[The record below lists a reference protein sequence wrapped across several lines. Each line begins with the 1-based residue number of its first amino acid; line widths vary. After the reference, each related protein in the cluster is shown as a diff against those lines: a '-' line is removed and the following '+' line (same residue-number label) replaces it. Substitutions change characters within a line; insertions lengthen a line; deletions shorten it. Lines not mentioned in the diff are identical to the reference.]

1 MKITR
6 TTTFSDTAAATV
18 KLGQSS
24 AAGTETEASR
34 SDHVHGGPSFLVT
47 PAAVTIN
54 NDSTLTADST
64 LVFAAV
70 ANTSYW
76 CQWLLGVG
84 SNSDTGFKVSVTV
97 PTSATIS
104 MFVGSSTDNGAKPY
118 GNANNTGSSVE
129 TDVAGANYQGV
140 YIWAYVENK
149 TNAGNVSLLWA
160 QRSAQAQDTTVI
172 KHSTLQYQVV
182 A

>member
-18 KLGQSS
+18 KLAQAS

-34 SDHVHGGPSFLVT
+34 SDHVHGGPTLLVT

-54 NDSTLTADST
+54 NDSTLTADGT
-64 LVFAAV
+64 LIFAAV
-70 ANTSYW
+70 ANTNYFAEW
-76 CQWLLGVG
+76 WVGVA

-104 MFVGSSTDNGAKPY
+104 MFVGSSTDNGSKPY
-118 GNANNTGSSVE
+118 GNANNTGSAVD
-129 TDVAGANYQGV
+129 TDVAGANTQAV
-140 YIWAYVENK
+140 YVWAYVENK

-160 QRSAQAQDTTVI
+160 QRAAQAQDTTVI
-172 KHSTLQYQVV
+172 KHSVLRYQVV

>member
-18 KLGQSS
+18 KLAQAS

-34 SDHVHGGPSFLVT
+34 SDHVHGGPSLLVT

-54 NDSTLTADST
+54 NDSTLTADGT
-64 LVFAAV
+64 LIFAAV
-70 ANTSYW
+70 ANTNYFAEW
-76 CQWLLGVG
+76 WVGVA

-104 MFVGSSTDNGAKPY
+104 MFVGSSTDNGSKPY
-118 GNANNTGSSVE
+118 GNANNTGSAVD
-129 TDVAGANYQGV
+129 TDVAGRTPRPCTCGRTLRTRPTRATSRCYG
-140 YIWAYVENK
+140 
-149 TNAGNVSLLWA
+149 
-160 QRSAQAQDTTVI
+160 
-172 KHSTLQYQVV
+172 HSERHKLRIQQ
-182 A
+182 